1 MTERT
6 QELLQK
12 ALSLPDNERAEL
24 AGSLI
29 ASLDKDIDPDVDAA
43 WQMEIA
49 QRADDVRSGKVS
61 TVSWSRVQKEARS
74 LLDGK

>member
-29 ASLDKDIDPDVDAA
+29 ASLDTNIDPDVDAS
-43 WQMEIA
+43 WQAEIA
-49 QRADDVRSGKVS
+49 RRADEVRSGKVS
-61 TVSWSRVQKEARS
+61 TVPWPQVQKKARA